1 MKSAR
6 LNGYLFNK
14 LVHLQKFFD
23 MLSIFK
29 SKPEL
34 VNLIPNDFVDIHS
47 HILPGIDDGAK
58 NINDSDYLLNSMKNM
73 GFKKVITTPHTM
85 KNVWN
90 NTSETIQN
98 SRKIIETEL
107 AELHQTLNLQAA
119 SEYFI
124 DEHFVELFKTQPLL
138 TLKDNYV
145 LVEMSYLN
153 PPIPLHEYLFELQ
166 LAGYQP
172 ILAHPERYVYYHHN
186 FNDYEKLKKMGCY
199 FQVNLL
205 STVGYYGKDVAI
217 AADKLLQ
224 ADMIN
229 FAGSDIHHK
238 QHIDS
243 FKRKTVIKSN
253 KQLEKVIENN
263 QFFK

>member
-1 MKSAR
+1 
-6 LNGYLFNK
+6 
-14 LVHLQKFFD
+14 
-23 MLSIFK
+23 MLSLFK
-29 SKPEL
+29 RKPKLSE
-34 VNLIPNDFVDIHS
+34 LIPTGYVDIHS

-58 NINDSDYLLNSMKNM
+58 NVNDSNYLLDSMKKM
-73 GFKKVITTPHTM
+73 GFQKVITTPHTM
-85 KNVWN
+85 SNVWN
-90 NTSETIQN
+90 NTTITINEAYNLVKQ
-98 SRKIIETEL
+98 EL
-107 AELHQTLNLQAA
+107 PEISSTLNLNYA

-124 DEHFVELFKTQPLL
+124 DEHFVELFKSQPLL

-263 QFFK
+263 QFFR